1 MDSIT
6 ESVVEWFSEAI
17 ATVFKWFAGW
27 WLQIGSFELSGPVGE
42 ARPIVMW
49 LAGLVVMIGLARAAV
64 GLALR
69 QRGDPMGQALGG
81 LMVFAVVAAASLPVA
96 QTLLD
101 LSDALAQ
108 WIVEALVGDDMGDRV
123 VGVAAVASRMA
134 PGLVIVVGIV
144 VILGGLMLAAGMILR
159 EAALIFLVALLPLAA
174 AGYVMRGSSRW
185 LPTLAGW
192 CGALMLWKPLA
203 ALAYGLSAA
212 LVRGGDSDWRMLMAG
227 LAMLFLSIFALPML
241 VKLLGGWAGQTV
253 GTGGPFSPKAAG
265 RRMASVG
272 GAAVGG
278 VALAEA
284 GTAMAAS
291 RISASAARAGGGAAS
306 AAGGSG
312 SPSGAAAG
320 GGGASP
326 APSPPATSNP
336 GSGGPGGSPGATSS
350 GATSSGATSNSHTS
364 GGAPAGG
371 GGSSSAGGG
380 GPAAAGSSGPSA
392 SGRAKQVAGQQA
404 ARRASNN
411 RDEEQEQ

>member
-27 WLQIGSFELSGPVGE
+27 WLQIGSFELSGPVSE

-253 GTGGPFSPKAAG
+253 GAGGPFSPKAAG
-265 RRMASVG
+265 GRMASVG

-278 VALAEA
+278 VALAGA

-291 RISASAARAGGGAAS
+291 RISAS
-306 AAGGSG
+306 
-312 SPSGAAAG
+312 
-320 GGGASP
+320 P
-326 APSPPATSNP
+326 APSPPATGNP
-336 GSGGPGGSPGATSS
+336 GSGGSGGSP

-411 RDEEQEQ
+411 RDGDQEQ